1 MSFQMTK
8 DGSFITVSTQA
19 QIDSRLPYGWKLV
32 AGGSA
37 DDTTVLGEFPSM
49 YESYTDFGNKTFRG
63 EGITGEGVATL
74 GYVSKISQPGLET
87 VEELEAI
94 KDFVVGHEAATSS
107 VYTKIVSVAALPAE
121 PSETLIYYL
130 SVADSTHAV
139 GMWVS
144 NSGDW
149 LAYTPG
155 MVFDANY
162 GADTEIALLAT
173 YVSSAAFAPLPIAT
187 ANTKSAIE
195 AILLAELQTVV
206 NAGATKDYTVSFVG
220 SAYSTSTGVWTGK
233 IKVTNDA
240 NALDTVTD
248 SINRILL
255 FGSFVAMKLVTDLAI
270 STVVNGTVNTIEPIK
285 VAVLAKAN
293 EAIAAMTGYV
303 VTIAAAPVCT
313 YNAGTGAMACKFTV
327 KETANAAV
335 NVFTDATARALT
347 ITIAGA

>member
-1 MSFQMTK
+1 MAFTLFK
-8 DGSFITVSTQA
+8 DNAYKTVATQA
-19 QIDSRLPYGWKLV
+19 QVNTALLLGWKLS

-37 DDTTVLGEFPSM
+37 DDTTVLGEYPAM
-49 YESYTDFGNKTFRG
+49 YESFTDLGNATFRG
-63 EGITGEGVATL
+63 EGITGEDVSTL
-74 GYVSKISQPGLET
+74 GYVGKISQPGLQT

-94 KDFVVGHEAATSS
+94 KNFVVGHESATAS

-121 PSETLIYYL
+121 PSETLVYYL
-130 SVADSTHAV
+130 SVADATHAV

-155 MVFDANY
+155 MVFDVNY
-162 GADTEIALLAT
+162 GADTEIALLAG
-173 YVSSAAFAPLPIAT
+173 YVDSQDFAALPIAT
-187 ANTKSAIE
+187 DNTKAAIE

-206 NAGATKDYTVSFVG
+206 NAGAAKDYTVSFVG

-248 SINRILL
+248 AANRTFL

-270 STVVNGTVNTIEPIK
+270 STVPNGTTNTIEPIK
-285 VAVLAKAN
+285 AAVLVLAN
-293 EAIAAMTGYV
+293 AAISAMSGYV

-313 YNAGTGAMACKFTV
+313 YNTGTGAMACKFTV
-327 KETANAAV
+327 TETANAAI